1 MIYVIISVILLGV
14 IITLSL
20 CKAAGRAD
28 QWEEEMNYEEGN
40 KV

>member
-1 MIYVIISVILLGV
+1 MYIIISLILLGV

-28 QWEEEMNYEEGN
+28 QWEEEMKYREGN
-40 KV
+40 EV